1 MGKFLGGAGLA
12 SATSD
17 PIGHLELRS
26 RGAAF
31 TRRLGEGV
39 GARLHPGDCLAL
51 IGPLGAGKTTLVQ
64 GVVAGAG
71 GGADVRS
78 PTFLLHS
85 MHRGRI
91 TVHHLDLYRLGEGTD
106 LRSLGVDEMLDDGA
120 VLVEWGDRA
129 APGWFTG
136 TVNIALGSTDER
148 ILTLDL
154 PDRLLE
160 GVADG

>member
-1 MGKFLGGAGLA
+1 MA
-12 SATSD
+12 SDTSD
-17 PIGHLELRS
+17 PVGHLVLSS

-31 TRRLGEGV
+31 TRTLGESI
-39 GARLHPGDCLAL
+39 GARLRPGDCLAL
-51 IGPLGAGKTTLVQ
+51 VGPLGAGKTTLVQ

-71 GGADVRS
+71 GGGDVRS

-85 MHRGRI
+85 IHRGRI
-91 TVHHLDLYRLGEGTD
+91 AVHHLDLYRLGEGTD

-120 VLVEWGDRA
+120 ALVEWGDRA

-136 TVNIALGSTDER
+136 TVDIALGATDER

-154 PDRLLE
+154 PERLLE
-160 GVADG
+160 GAADA